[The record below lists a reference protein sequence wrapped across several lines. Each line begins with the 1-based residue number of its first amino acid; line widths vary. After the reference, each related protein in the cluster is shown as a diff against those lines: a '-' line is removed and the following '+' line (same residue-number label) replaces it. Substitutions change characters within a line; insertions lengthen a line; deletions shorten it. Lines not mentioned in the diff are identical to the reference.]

1 MFGGMPALILK
12 KTDEEKIKYL
22 KDLINNTYIKDVV
35 ERNNIK
41 NNTVIDSLFNILASS
56 IGSLTNP
63 TTLLNQTELR

>member
-41 NNTVIDSLFNILASS
+41 IIQLLIFYLISLHHQLV
-56 IGSLTNP
+56 
-63 TTLLNQTELR
+63 R